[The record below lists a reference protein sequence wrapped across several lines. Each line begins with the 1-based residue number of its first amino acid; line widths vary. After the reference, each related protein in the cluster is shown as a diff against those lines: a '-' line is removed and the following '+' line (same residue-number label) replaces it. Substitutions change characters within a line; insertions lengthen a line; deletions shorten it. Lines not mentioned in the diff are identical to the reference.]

1 MPLDLMISPKLE
13 RTVWMQTIN
22 LTQMKD
28 RILRLFVASG
38 CPDHLE
44 GTVVLTDDEEIRELN
59 RDWRG
64 FDKPTDVL
72 SFALQESE
80 GASFAGELL
89 GDIVISVET
98 AARQMT
104 SGQHRGRVEGDAVGT
119 WDLEDEVVFLAIH
132 GMLHLLGHDHA
143 ETHEEIVMRREER
156 RLWKSSR

>member
-13 RTVWMQTIN
+13 GTVWIQAID
-22 LTQMKD
+22 LTLMKD
-28 RILRLFVASG
+28 RILRLFDASD
-38 CPDHLE
+38 CPEHLE

-59 RDWRG
+59 RQWRG

-80 GASFAGELL
+80 GASYAGELL

-104 SGQHRGRVEGDAVGT
+104 SAKHRGRVEGDEVGT
-119 WDLEDEVVFLAIH
+119 WNLGDEIVFLAIH

-143 ETHEEIVMRREER
+143 ETAQEVVMRREER
-156 RLWKSSR
+156 RLWKICR